1 MTQRSEPKVGWANDV
16 VYWYSQLQQG
26 KEVPEEMRSRVNEL
40 RQHLSAKGAAR
51 FLCGVAGGGADCL
64 VPLPDKRTPVP
75 KGQASKMRAELLP
88 ALSTLLQALKDRAER
103 RKRGK
108 STAQD
113 RAQARKEK
121 KEQKAA
127 QKAESERLKAEKAAA
142 RTAPKKASKAA
153 KTTTPP
159 PVPATTTPPPARKPR
174 KEASLPGKAAK
185 GGTLDLEAMVNQLA
199 SEIDPAELAKA
210 AGLSKAA

>member
-1 MTQRSEPKVGWANDV
+1 MTQRREPKVGWANDV

-113 RAQARKEK
+113 RAQARQEK
-121 KEQKAA
+121 KD
-127 QKAESERLKAEKAAA
+127 QKAERERLKAEKAAA

-153 KTTTPP
+153 KATTLP
-159 PVPATTTPPPARKPR
+159 PVPATPPPTAARKPR
-174 KEASLPGKAAK
+174 KETVLPGKPAK
-185 GGTLDLEAMVNQLA
+185 GSTLDLEAMVNQLA